1 MIFKMKKTKM
11 NKRADLP
18 TLILVLLIFMLLTV
32 TLLSFYLAVNRQAR
46 ATDDAFYLMGFNNL
60 ADSVDYSVSHLGDES
75 YEWYGIDKTTKIL
88 EKSYEN
94 DNFRV
99 RYSFAP

>member
-1 MIFKMKKTKM
+1 MKYQKM

-32 TLLSFYLAVNRQAR
+32 TLISFYLVVSRQAR
-46 ATDDAFYLMGFNNL
+46 AVDDAFYLMGFNNL
-60 ADSVDYSVSHLGDES
+60 ADSVKYSVYNFGDDA
-75 YEWYGIDKTTKIL
+75 YEWYGADKINKTI
-88 EKSYEN
+88 EKSYDN

-99 RYSFAP
+99 KYSFTP